1 LVAHRRTLKYEIISL
16 RQTLLL
22 ATRRIWERDWKKFL
36 RAMSRLLLSL
46 LCYPQ
51 CLLKKFLRQI
61 AMSRLLLSL
70 LCYPQCLLKKFHR
83 QIAMSRLLLSLLC
96 YPQGQDSWIH
106 CTQMKGRQS
115 RMERDTRDGSK
126 LGSKGL
132 ILEWRWTAQTLSD
145 S

>member
-1 LVAHRRTLKYEIISL
+1 LRNEIKIGCFSCWHTEEHL
-16 RQTLLL
+16 NMKSSASARHFYWPQEGFGRETG
-22 ATRRIWERDWKKFL
+22 RSFS

-61 AMSRLLLSL
+61 AMSR
-70 LCYPQCLLKKFHR
+70 
-83 QIAMSRLLLSLLC
+83 ILLSLLC